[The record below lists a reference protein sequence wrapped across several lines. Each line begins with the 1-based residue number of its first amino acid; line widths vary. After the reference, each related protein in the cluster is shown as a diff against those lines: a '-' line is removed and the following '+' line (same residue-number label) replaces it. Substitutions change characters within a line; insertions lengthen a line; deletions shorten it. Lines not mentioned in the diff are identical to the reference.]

1 MIVGIDNG
9 IDGGICAISPHGKI
23 IDKCPMPIL
32 KRKEKREVDVAA
44 FKKWILD
51 LNTEPFI
58 LIEEPLKHAKSSQAM
73 RSMSINFG
81 KLLGA
86 CEIKEWL
93 VAAVEP
99 REWQVEILGRV
110 AAGQTKTAALNLVS
124 EIAPEEDWTKKGRS
138 TKPHDGMIDAYLIA
152 EFGRRKYPNECE

>member
-32 KRKEKREVDVAA
+32 KRKEKREVDVSA

-58 LIEEPLKHAKSSQAM
+58 LIE
-73 RSMSINFG
+73 
-81 KLLGA
+81 
-86 CEIKEWL
+86 
-93 VAAVEP
+93 
-99 REWQVEILGRV
+99 
-110 AAGQTKTAALNLVS
+110 
-124 EIAPEEDWTKKGRS
+124 
-138 TKPHDGMIDAYLIA
+138 
-152 EFGRRKYPNECE
+152 